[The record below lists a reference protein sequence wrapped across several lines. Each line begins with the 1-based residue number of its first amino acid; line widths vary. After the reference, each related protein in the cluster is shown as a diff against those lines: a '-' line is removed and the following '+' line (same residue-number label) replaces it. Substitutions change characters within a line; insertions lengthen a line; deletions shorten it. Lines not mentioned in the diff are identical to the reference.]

1 MGRFSVAGGLAAARR
16 LHHRPRDAARRRP
29 RHLHR
34 PKTSGSVAT
43 PPSTLAEA
51 RLTRRPPSFQGHSA
65 GARRVVAQVQRA
77 TRTQVPVLVVGPT
90 GSGRETVARMI
101 HHFGG
106 GEASALDVLRVRRDR
121 RLVGLGAFTYL
132 ADLEDLSLEEQL
144 RLPGLVGTGRL
155 VVATRLDPDGPEAS
169 RQLHPTVLKWLTGVR
184 IDVPALRERP
194 EDIELLAMGLLRET
208 PARHPIGGISDDALD
223 CMRAYRW
230 PGELDE
236 LREVMAHAADV
247 ASSGQVELRDLP
259 AKLRM
264 REAAASTLAHERPR
278 DEGRLE
284 IASAEREAILRAI
297 TYSRGNRRKAAR
309 LLGISK
315 TTLYRKLR
323 EYGI

>member
-1 MGRFSVAGGLAAARR
+1 MRRRAPTVQRPKSSRPAAQPSRQLAA
-16 LHHRPRDAARRRP
+16 P
-29 RHLHR
+29 
-34 PKTSGSVAT
+34 SAT
-43 PPSTLAEA
+43 LLAEA
-51 RLTRRPPSFQGHSA
+51 RLMRPPPCFHGRSV
-65 GARRVVAQVQRA
+65 GARRVVAQIQRA
-77 TRTQVPVLVVGPT
+77 MRASVPVLIVGPT

-106 GEASALDVLRVRRDR
+106 GEASSPDIVRARRDR

-132 ADLEDLSLEEQL
+132 ADLEDLSLEEQV
-144 RLPGLVGTGRL
+144 RLPGLVGSGRL
-155 VVATRLDPDGPEAS
+155 VVGTQLDPESPEG
-169 RQLHPTVLKWLTGVR
+169 RRHLHPQILKWIAGVR

-194 EDIELLAMGLLRET
+194 EDIELLAMALLRET

-230 PGELDE
+230 LGEVDE
-236 LREVMAHAADV
+236 LREVVGHAAEA
-247 ASSGQVELRDLP
+247 ASSGQIELRDLP

-264 REAAASTLAHERPR
+264 RDAARGVVEERSR
-278 DEGRLE
+278 GEGRLE

-323 EYGI
+323 EYGIKDPGAAP

>member
-1 MGRFSVAGGLAAARR
+1 M
-16 LHHRPRDAARRRP
+16 
-29 RHLHR
+29 
-34 PKTSGSVAT
+34 
-43 PPSTLAEA
+43 
-51 RLTRRPPSFQGHSA
+51 
-65 GARRVVAQVQRA
+65 VAQVQRA
-77 TRTQVPVLVVGPT
+77 IRSAIPVLVVGPT

-106 GEASALDVLRVRRDR
+106 GEAASVDIVRVRRDR

-132 ADLEDLSLEEQL
+132 ADLEDLALEEQV
-144 RLPGLVGTGRL
+144 RLPGLVGAGRL
-155 VVATRLDPDGPEAS
+155 VVGTQLDPDGPDAA
-169 RQLHPTVLKWLTGVR
+169 RQLHPQILKWIAAVR
-184 IDVPALRERP
+184 IDLPALRERP
-194 EDIELLAMGLLRET
+194 EDLELLAMSLLRET

-230 PGELDE
+230 PGEMDE
-236 LREVMAHAADV
+236 LRAVIAHAAEV

-264 REAAASTLAHERPR
+264 RDAGGSAAAERPR

-297 TYSRGNRRKAAR
+297 SYSRGNRRKAAR

-323 EYGI
+323 EYGFQDPT